1 MASHSATQ
9 PSGWAAGGR
18 IIRAMLSQERSKGG
32 VALSLPARTPR
43 SVPRHARLQFYGNRP
58 AFAGA
63 LLRFAHEKVM
73 LLTDTKAKRR
83 CALMSRLNFRQA

>member
-1 MASHSATQ
+1 
-9 PSGWAAGGR
+9 
-18 IIRAMLSQERSKGG
+18 MLSQERSKGG

-43 SVPRHARLQFYGNRP
+43 SVTPRHARLQFYGTRP